1 VGSRAIAY
9 VMDVSFKDGG
19 ERLTSS
25 REFIV
30 VDTRPRPNGG
40 SVGRPGVSA
49 NRRTPALVG
58 QRMFSGHGIQPSC
71 LERMRKTVSV
81 NKMSEF
87 FFICR
92 SGGYS
97 KRTAH
102 VTAVTVFARCRSG
115 GGFEGPINSRRL
127 SGRLAAW
134 NAAGVT

>member
-1 VGSRAIAY
+1 MGSRAVAY
-9 VMDVSFKDGG
+9 VMGVSFKDDG
-19 ERLTSS
+19 ERLSS
-25 REFIV
+25 SCEFIV
-30 VDTRPRPNGG
+30 VDIRTGPKGG

-58 QRMFSGHGIQPSC
+58 QRVFSGHGIQPSC
-71 LERMRKTVSV
+71 VEQMRKTVGV

-97 KRTAH
+97 KRTVH

-134 NAAGVT
+134 NAASVR